1 MKQLSQLLKS
11 KRESKGLLLREV
23 ASEIEVDT
31 ALVSKIENSDRRPTK
46 EQLKKLSK
54 TLEIDFTKLL
64 TMWYVEKIYEEI
76 GDENN
81 VQEIVRELNRV
92 VRKKVSQ
99 TKK

>member
-1 MKQLSQLLKS
+1 MEQLSQLLKS

-54 TLEIDFTKLL
+54 TLEIDFNKLL
-64 TMWYVEKIYEEI
+64 IMWYVEKIYEEI
-76 GDENN
+76 KDEKNLK
-81 VQEIVRELNRV
+81 EIVKELNKV
-92 VRKKVSQ
+92 IRKEK
-99 TKK
+99 